1 MKLQVTELRKT
12 KVQFATLEQKYD
24 LSKISVAEKTRE
36 INRLEKLVKA
46 LEKDLTLEKPLKE
59 IKEILWANIT
69 QSINDVWP
77 SIQIMY
83 EQNDLVKLALEEVQ
97 KAREEL

>member
-1 MKLQVTELRKT
+1 MEELKLQVTELQKT
-12 KVQFATLEQKYD
+12 KVQFITLEQKYD
-24 LSKISVAEKTRE
+24 LSKMSVAEKTRE
-36 INRLEKLVKA
+36 INILEKLVKA

-59 IKEILWANIT
+59 IKEILWTNII

-83 EQNDLVKLALEEVQ
+83 EQNDLVKLALE
-97 KAREEL
+97 